1 MEVPTYLKSTYI
13 MLFKTFPNRISEEDY
28 WAVIYLL
35 YDYMADENL
44 ALVMSYFVDNSYG
57 IIANDI
63 YKVSQINFDST
74 LLEKIKV
81 RLDKYG
87 FEEWKM
93 QD

>member
-1 MEVPTYLKSTYI
+1 MTLCDVKIISKGGISDAKIGRKNGNPTK
-13 MLFKTFPNRISEEDY
+13 
-28 WAVIYLL
+28 
-35 YDYMADENL
+35 DENL